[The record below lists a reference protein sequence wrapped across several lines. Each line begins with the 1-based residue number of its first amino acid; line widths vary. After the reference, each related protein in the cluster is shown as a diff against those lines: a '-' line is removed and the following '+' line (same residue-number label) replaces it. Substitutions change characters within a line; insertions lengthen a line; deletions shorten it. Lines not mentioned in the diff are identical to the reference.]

1 MCLVLFSLI
10 IFLFYLAVVR
20 ISALLISVH
29 GTLNNLLKTHFS
41 CSDGVLCAFIYL
53 VSMIHTF
60 RVLTLN
66 CYIAGND
73 VQGID
78 QVVYNIYGREV
89 ESTIAARKAMQQLVT
104 KEHTHGSDTAKS
116 TDDSLT
122 SGVGSIQLPVNWS
135 PMADEEMKLEVLSPS
150 SKEFEIVENAFRES
164 AGIGVNG
171 ISKVGAFLQVHP
183 RVLSTV

>member
-1 MCLVLFSLI
+1 MV
-10 IFLFYLAVVR
+10 
-20 ISALLISVH
+20 
-29 GTLNNLLKTHFS
+29 
-41 CSDGVLCAFIYL
+41 
-53 VSMIHTF
+53 TF
-60 RVLTLN
+60 RVLTIN
-66 CYIAGND
+66 SYIAGNN
-73 VQGID
+73 V
-78 QVVYNIYGREV
+78 QVVYKIYSREV

-150 SKEFEIVENAFRES
+150 SEEFEIVENAFRES